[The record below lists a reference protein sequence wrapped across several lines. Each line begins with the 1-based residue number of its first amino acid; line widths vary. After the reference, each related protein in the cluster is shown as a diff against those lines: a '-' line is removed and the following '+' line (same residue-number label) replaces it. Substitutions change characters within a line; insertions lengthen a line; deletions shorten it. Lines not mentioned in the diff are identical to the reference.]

1 MYSTVGHQAAT
12 VQRIALGAV
21 RDGRLTGI
29 RHDSVNPTSSFDD
42 YVELARAELSALH
55 IDRFE
60 SKDRKIDKTTTKGK
74 QRSFETFVTVYFVKK
89 EKAMSS
95 QSPASLSDELAY
107 LPAADLAARIRR
119 RDLSPVEVVD
129 AFIQRLEAR
138 NPSLNA
144 FVYLDFDGARKTA
157 KEAESAVMAG
167 EQLGPL
173 HGVPSA
179 LKDLFDFKPGWPAS
193 LGGIRALKNHV
204 VNGYCAFCERMETR
218 GGVVFI
224 GKTNS
229 ALMGY
234 RATCDN
240 YLFGPTR
247 NPFNLAKNSGGSSGG
262 SGAAVADGMLPIA
275 EGTDAGGSI
284 RVPAAWC
291 GAYGFKASHGR
302 VPFFVS
308 PNAFGAADSPFLFE
322 GPITRTVEDAAI
334 ALNVLAGPHARD
346 PFSLPEP
353 EADFTA
359 ALRRSIR
366 GLKIAYS
373 PNLDIFPVDKGVA
386 ETVNCAVR
394 VFEEAGAHVEEV
406 KLGIKRSLK
415 ELTDAW
421 SGLYMVLNL
430 QAFETMKKQDGID
443 LLGQHRE
450 DFPPQYLE
458 WVEKATRL
466 SALDFY
472 RNQAIRTEV
481 FSALQGVLNNFDL
494 LVTPTTACPP
504 VDNANDGNTVGPS
517 SINGVEV
524 DPLVGWAMTYF
535 VNFSGHPAASIP
547 AGLSNGLPIGMQIIG
562 RRHADSDVLAASAA
576 FERLRPWHANYKIC
590 RDRSLRV

>member
-1 MYSTVGHQAAT
+1 M
-12 VQRIALGAV
+12 
-21 RDGRLTGI
+21 
-29 RHDSVNPTSSFDD
+29 
-42 YVELARAELSALH
+42 
-55 IDRFE
+55 
-60 SKDRKIDKTTTKGK
+60 
-74 QRSFETFVTVYFVKK
+74 K

-95 QSPASLSDELAY
+95 QKSALLSDELAY
-107 LPAADLAARIRR
+107 VPAYELAARIRS
-119 RDLSPVEVVD
+119 RDLSPVEVIE
-129 AFIQRLEAR
+129 AFIQRIEAR

-144 FVYLDFDGARKTA
+144 FVYLDFDGARTKA
-157 KEAESAVMAG
+157 KELEKAQMAG

-179 LKDLFDFKPGWPAS
+179 LKDLFDFKPGWPAT
-193 LGGIRALKNHV
+193 LGGFSALKNHV
-204 VNGYCAFCERMETR
+204 VNSYCVFCERMETR
-218 GGVVFI
+218 GGAVLL

-229 ALMGY
+229 ALMGF

-291 GAYGFKASHGR
+291 GAYGFKASFGR
-302 VPFFVS
+302 VPFVVS
-308 PNAFGAADSPFLFE
+308 GNAFGAADSPFLFE

-334 ALNVLAGPHARD
+334 ALNVLAGHDARD
-346 PFSLPEP
+346 PFSIIEP
-353 EADFTA
+353 ATDFTA
-359 ALRRSIR
+359 ATRRSIR

-373 PNLDIFPVDKGVA
+373 SNLDIFPVDRGVA
-386 ETVNCAVR
+386 ETVNRAVR

-406 KLGIKRSLK
+406 TLGIKRSHK

-430 QAFETMKKQDGID
+430 QAYENMKRDGID
-443 LLGQHRE
+443 LLGQHRK

-458 WVEKATRL
+458 WVEKANRL
-466 SALDFY
+466 SGLDFY
-472 RNQAIRTEV
+472 RNQAVRTEIYN
-481 FSALQGVLNNFDL
+481 ALQGVLSNFDL

-535 VNFSGHPAASIP
+535 VNFSGHPAASVP

-562 RRHADSDVLAASAA
+562 RRNADSDVLAASAA
-576 FERLRPWHANYKIC
+576 FERLRPWHEHYQIC
-590 RDRSLRV
+590 RERSLRV